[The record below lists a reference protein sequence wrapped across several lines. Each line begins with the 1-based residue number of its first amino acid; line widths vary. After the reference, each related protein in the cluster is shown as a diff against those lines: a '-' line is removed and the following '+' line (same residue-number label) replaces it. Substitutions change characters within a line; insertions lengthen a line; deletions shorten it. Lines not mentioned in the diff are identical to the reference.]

1 MGPYYAASGTDY
13 CASPMQFSSIP
24 ELAQSG
30 YDETSTDSSPS
41 PSMVSHFDPYD
52 VNLPTHPNRQFY
64 SSFDN
69 VDCGLYPNP
78 PDTAQYLEQQAIL
91 NSIEFTDL
99 TAPQHE
105 DRRRRKSTTM
115 QDKQTITNMRIRR
128 RAQNRASQRA
138 FRERKEKHVQ
148 HLERELE
155 TLEAKYQNLSKS
167 HSDLGSVN
175 NKLKQEVE
183 SLRKEI
189 KSLRS
194 SYDTSPAELTS
205 PGHAFDQFD
214 TEFTNDFS
222 F

>member
-1 MGPYYAASGTDY
+1 
-13 CASPMQFSSIP
+13 MQFSNIP

-41 PSMVSHFDPYD
+41 PSM
-52 VNLPTHPNRQFY
+52 FY

-69 VDCGLYPNP
+69 VDCSLYPNH

-148 HLERELE
+148 HLEQELE
-155 TLEAKYQNLSKS
+155 TLETKYQNLSKS

-189 KSLRS
+189 KTLRS
-194 SYDTSPAELTS
+194 TSYDTSPADQTS

-214 TEFTNDFS
+214 ADFTTDFS